1 MLAPTLKFEAGWED
15 QGSRLYYTYISVYVI
30 LKTGQ

>member
-15 QGSRLYYTYISVYVI
+15 QGSRLYYTYIIEVYM
-30 LKTGQ
+30 